1 MFKLFRGDFKRD
13 LDSADFIASSDKS
26 ILHMKY
32 VIMQSIRMAFHYAQE
47 AFIMGEF
54 DVPANEELEVRFL
67 FLICFRRSLLPSRKS
82 GS

>member
-67 FLICFRRSLLPSRKS
+67 F
-82 GS
+82 